1 LFLKFLITSIV
12 FFNFFFSLN
21 ADEKK
26 SIISSLLEVD
36 NFSFSF
42 EQTLK
47 DKKETGK
54 CLLAFNN
61 KLRCSYNNEL
71 KKEIILNNKTLVVWK
86 KKYNKKYFYH
96 ISKSLFLNILNKDKL
111 FNLIQ
116 RSDLIQN
123 NNNIEL
129 FYFDENQKKITLL
142 FDKKNYELVGWKI
155 ENEFKDEIYF
165 SLKIEKINNVIDK
178 NYFKIPEKD

>member
-1 LFLKFLITSIV
+1 MFLKFLITSIV

-26 SIISSLLEVD
+26 SIISNLLEVD
-36 NFSFSF
+36 NFSFNF

-71 KKEIILNNKTLVVWK
+71 KKEIIVNNKTLVVWK

-96 ISKSLFLNILNKDKL
+96 ISKSVF
-111 FNLIQ
+111 
-116 RSDLIQN
+116 
-123 NNNIEL
+123 
-129 FYFDENQKKITLL
+129 
-142 FDKKNYELVGWKI
+142 
-155 ENEFKDEIYF
+155 FKSQI
-165 SLKIEKINNVIDK
+165 
-178 NYFKIPEKD
+178 